1 MWKDVLKRDWV
12 KVRDDAKKEGIAL
25 SRIQA
30 RKIAF
35 KEKHDPVFTKKWSTE
50 RGKTKAEKKQIQFNN
65 IMKRCVVN
73 GDWEF
78 RKYYFEPYKTQMIN
92 EMAKQQEILN
102 NL

>member
-35 KEKHDPVFTKKWSTE
+35 KEKHDPVFTKKFANSE
-50 RGKTKAEKKQIQFNN
+50 LVFMGRFLGFMMVLCIIGIIIAE
-65 IMKRCVVN
+65 
-73 GDWEF
+73 
-78 RKYYFEPYKTQMIN
+78 IN
-92 EMAKQQEILN
+92 
-102 NL
+102 